1 MTMCYINTMSCHK
14 EKFHFVQSYS
24 LTKGLKKFG
33 LHGRDAADK
42 EMKQLHKRVVFE
54 PIRVEELTNLENDAQ
69 WEAKFSWLKR
79 VLKAE
84 LVPMDVLNENI

>member
-54 PIRVEELTNLENDAQ
+54 PIRVEELTNLE
-69 WEAKFSWLKR
+69 KR
-79 VLKAE
+79 RT
-84 LVPMDVLNENI
+84 MGS